1 MEIGQIVIIGLISV
15 ALALMLEKHNPEW
28 SMYIRIVAGILIFFI
43 IIQKLGILLE
53 FAKKMSE
60 KIDMDFVYI
69 GIVFKVLGI
78 SYISEFGAQLCKDA
92 GESSIASKIEFAG
105 KVLIITV
112 SSPVM
117 LALID
122 IISDI
127 IP

>member
-1 MEIGQIVIIGLISV
+1 MEMGQIVIVGLISV
-15 ALALMLEKHNPEW
+15 ILALMLNKQNPEW
-28 SMYIRIVAGILIFFI
+28 SMYIRIAGGILIFLV
-43 IIQKLGILLE
+43 IIQKLGVVLE
-53 FAKKMSE
+53 IIKKMSE
-60 KIDMDFVYI
+60 KIDVDFIYI

-78 SYISEFGAQLCKDA
+78 AYISEFGAQLCKDA

-117 LALID
+117 LALMD
-122 IISDI
+122 IISGI

>member
-53 FAKKMSE
+53 IAKKMSE

>member
-1 MEIGQIVIIGLISV
+1 
-15 ALALMLEKHNPEW
+15 
-28 SMYIRIVAGILIFFI
+28 MYIRIVAGILIFFI

-53 FAKKMSE
+53 IAKKMSE